1 MPSGRPKANACRL
14 PRVAVVSLLA
24 ILPCAASA
32 ADYTL
37 ERVVLVSRH
46 GVRAP
51 TDSPKLVEY
60 TRSRTWPK
68 WPVKDSFLTLRGK
81 MLASRMGEYY
91 AMEFSARG
99 VLPAKGPPAISDVYV
114 WADVDQ
120 RTRETG
126 AGLLQGI
133 FACQDSCPEAG
144 SDYGDNDPLFHPVR
158 GGTCTIDPNAAE
170 KAVLEQA
177 GGSLERALAPYR
189 DVVRELGDVLDCCAP
204 RLCDPQRLDCSL
216 ENLPSAIKKDTKKG
230 AISLSGPIVVG
241 STASE
246 VFLLE
251 YAQAM
256 SDVAW
261 DPAATPA
268 QINRLLALHELQ
280 FRLMQR
286 TPYIARRQGSALTQ
300 QVLET
305 LRQTAED
312 KSDAIR
318 PVPPEAKLVIYVGHD
333 TNLANIAGLLG
344 IDWAFPSRLGDKT
357 PPAGAMAFELLRDAA
372 GQRFVRMVYHAQTLD
387 QMRDATPLSRAN
399 PPERASIEIAFCPA
413 AKGHDGACPW
423 GEFYALASQ
432 RLDPD
437 CIH

>member
-1 MPSGRPKANACRL
+1 MPSMPTNA
-14 PRVAVVSLLA
+14 LA
-24 ILPCAASA
+24 RRCARAGFLALVLTVLSCAASA

-99 VLPAKGPPAISDVYV
+99 LLPAGGPPPVRDVYV
-114 WADVDQ
+114 WADLDQ

-126 AGLLQGI
+126 AALLEGI
-133 FACQDSCPEAG
+133 FGCQDSCPDAG
-144 SDYGDNDPLFHPVR
+144 SDYGDDDPLFHPVR
-158 GGTCTIDPNAAE
+158 GGTCILDPGAAK

-177 GGSLERALAPYR
+177 GGSLEKALEPYR
-189 DVVRELGDVLDCCAP
+189 GVVREIGDVLDCCAP

-216 ENLPSAIKKDTKKG
+216 ENLPSAIKEDKKKG
-230 AISLSGPIVVG
+230 AISLSGPIAVG

-261 DPAATPA
+261 DPAATPEK
-268 QINRLLALHELQ
+268 INRLLGLHELQ

-286 TPYIARRQGSALTQ
+286 TPYIAKRQGSALTR

-305 LRQTAED
+305 LRQSAEK
-312 KSDAIR
+312 KSDAMR
-318 PVPPEAKLVIYVGHD
+318 PVPAEAKLVIYVGHD

-344 IDWAFPSRLGDKT
+344 IDWAFPSGLGDKT
-357 PPAGAMAFELLRDAA
+357 PPAGAMVFELLRDAA
-372 GQRFVRMVYHAQTLD
+372 GDRSEEHV
-387 QMRDATPLSRAN
+387 
-399 PPERASIEIAFCPA
+399 
-413 AKGHDGACPW
+413 
-423 GEFYALASQ
+423 
-432 RLDPD
+432 
-437 CIH
+437 